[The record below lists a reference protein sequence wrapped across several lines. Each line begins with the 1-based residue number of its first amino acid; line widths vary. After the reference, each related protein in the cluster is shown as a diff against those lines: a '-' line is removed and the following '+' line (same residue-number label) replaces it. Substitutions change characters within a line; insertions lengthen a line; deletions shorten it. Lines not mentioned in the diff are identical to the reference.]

1 MTPRLR
7 TKSPGTVL
15 PSGLTRPPSRPARIV
30 FPFAYTMDIDDAYDE
45 LEGGADATV
54 FDSLP
59 SEVTEHVFRQ
69 LSLTDRMAFARV
81 SPSMS

>member
-1 MTPRLR
+1 
-7 TKSPGTVL
+7 
-15 PSGLTRPPSRPARIV
+15 
-30 FPFAYTMDIDDAYDE
+30 MDIDDAYDE